1 MSTLHYLHEISDGGE
16 RERFVYSCSECS
28 CVLNV
33 CAALEPVGDTVES
46 LENRCPGCGS
56 ALEARVSCR
65 SARIP
70 EAWPEISRSAYAR
83 SARAETKVEYQ
94 TAASLRGFSFN
105 FAPLDALVAH
115 YVDPNW
121 SVAFAGRCANAVAEF
136 LCFRAQL
143 PKEAGGSDSSVVLI
157 DGGNRSD
164 LYLFS
169 SYAKLYGV
177 APRKALRRVVTS
189 RAFTMYQMADLVV
202 NQLGKV
208 VDEYGAKVVV
218 LSDVFGHA
226 QRGVGAPR
234 GRGEEARGRG
244 QARAGGGEEGE
255 EGPRVHDA
263 GHEDALRPGDDRPRG
278 RPGRARG
285 VRRVHRGDAAQA
297 PVQEGTPLAAV
308 HAARPPLPQQP
319 RQEGGRRLAVGRT
332 TPSFRIAEAQEIE
345 EWRRFRRALPKGER
359 AAFDEMLNAARLYA
373 SASSAAVRTSRFEGM
388 AMAIAFHHFKALAEV
403 GDE

>member
-1 MSTLHYLHEISDGGE
+1 VPTPEGQRLHYLYETSDESGK
-16 RERFVYSCSECS
+16 ERFVYSCSECS

-33 CAALEPVGDTVES
+33 SAALEPVGDTVES

-56 ALEARVSCR
+56 ALEARVTCR
-65 SARIP
+65 SAHIP
-70 EAWPEISRSAYAR
+70 EAWSEISRSAYAAER
-83 SARAETKVEYQ
+83 ERAETKVSFQ

-202 NQLGKV
+202 NQLGRV

-218 LSDVFGHA
+218 LSDVLGMLNEESRLPEDEA
-226 QRGVGAPR
+226 RRLAGAVQRGLEEVRREKKVLAFMTLVTKTPYDRVITDRADVLVGL
-234 GRGEEARGRG
+234 EESGASIEGTLLKHPFRKATSSR
-244 QARAGGGEEGE
+244 RFTLRDLLFHNHPSRKAGGG
-255 EGPRVHDA
+255 
-263 GHEDALRPGDDRPRG
+263 
-278 RPGRARG
+278 
-285 VRRVHRGDAAQA
+285 
-297 PVQEGTPLAAV
+297 
-308 HAARPPLPQQP
+308 
-319 RQEGGRRLAVGRT
+319 
-332 TPSFRIAEAQEIE
+332 
-345 EWRRFRRALPKGER
+345 
-359 AAFDEMLNAARLYA
+359 
-373 SASSAAVRTSRFEGM
+373 
-388 AMAIAFHHFKALAEV
+388 
-403 GDE
+403 

>member
-1 MSTLHYLHEISDGGE
+1 MPALHYLHEISDGGGK
-16 RERFVYSCSECS
+16 ERFVYSCSECS

-33 CAALEPVGDTVES
+33 SAALEPVGDTVES

-56 ALEARVSCR
+56 ALEARVTCR

-83 SARAETKVEYQ
+83 SARAETKVEFQ

-115 YVDPNW
+115 YIDPSW
-121 SVAFAGRCANAVAEF
+121 SVAFTGRCANAVAEF

-169 SYAKLYGV
+169 SFAKLYGV

-189 RAFTMYQMADLVV
+189 RAFTMYQTADLVV

-208 VDEYGAKVVV
+208 VGEYGAKVVV
-218 LSDVFGHA
+218 LSDVFGMLNEESGL
-226 QRGVGAPR
+226 R
-234 GRGEEARGRG
+234 EDEARRLAGAVRRG
-244 QARAGGGEEGE
+244 LERVKREKKVLAFLTLVTKTPYDREITDHADVVVGLEESGPSIEGTLLKHPFRKEQSSRRFTLRDLLFYRAGGG
-255 EGPRVHDA
+255 
-263 GHEDALRPGDDRPRG
+263 
-278 RPGRARG
+278 
-285 VRRVHRGDAAQA
+285 
-297 PVQEGTPLAAV
+297 
-308 HAARPPLPQQP
+308 
-319 RQEGGRRLAVGRT
+319 
-332 TPSFRIAEAQEIE
+332 
-345 EWRRFRRALPKGER
+345 
-359 AAFDEMLNAARLYA
+359 
-373 SASSAAVRTSRFEGM
+373 
-388 AMAIAFHHFKALAEV
+388 
-403 GDE
+403 

>member
-1 MSTLHYLHEISDGGE
+1 LPTLHYLHEISDGGGK
-16 RERFVYSCSECS
+16 ERFVYSCSECS

-65 SARIP
+65 SAHIP
-70 EAWPEISRSAYAR
+70 EAWSEISRSAYAR
-83 SARAETKVEYQ
+83 SARAETKAEFQ

-115 YVDPNW
+115 YIDPAW
-121 SVAFAGRCANAVAEF
+121 SVAFTGRCANAVAEF

-189 RAFTMYQMADLVV
+189 RAFTMYQTANLVTRE
-202 NQLGKV
+202 LGRV
-208 VDEYGAKVVV
+208 IDEYGAKVVV
-218 LSDVFGHA
+218 LSDILGMLN
-226 QRGVGAPR
+226 
-234 GRGEEARGRG
+234 GESGLREDEARRLAGAVRRG
-244 QARAGGGEEGE
+244 LDEVRSEKKILAFMTLVTKTPYDRVMTDHADILVGLEESGQSI
-255 EGPRVHDA
+255 EGTLLKHPFSKQRLSRRFT
-263 GHEDALRPGDDRPRG
+263 LRDLLFHN
-278 RPGRARG
+278 RPGRK
-285 VRRVHRGDAAQA
+285 V
-297 PVQEGTPLAAV
+297 
-308 HAARPPLPQQP
+308 
-319 RQEGGRRLAVGRT
+319 GGG
-332 TPSFRIAEAQEIE
+332 
-345 EWRRFRRALPKGER
+345 
-359 AAFDEMLNAARLYA
+359 
-373 SASSAAVRTSRFEGM
+373 
-388 AMAIAFHHFKALAEV
+388 
-403 GDE
+403 

>member
-1 MSTLHYLHEISDGGE
+1 MPTPEGQRLHYLYETSDEDGKK
-16 RERFVYSCSECS
+16 ERFVYSCSECS
-28 CVLNV
+28 CILNV
-33 CAALEPVGDTVES
+33 CVALEPVGDTVES

-56 ALEARVSCR
+56 SLEARVSCR

-70 EAWPEISRSAYAR
+70 EAWSEISRSAYAAER
-83 SARAETKVEYQ
+83 EGAETKVSFQ

-115 YVDPNW
+115 YIDPNW

-202 NQLGKV
+202 NGLGKV

-218 LSDVFGHA
+218 LSDVLGMLNEESGLREDEA
-226 QRGVGAPR
+226 RRLAGAVQRGLEDVRREKKVLAFMTLVTKTPYDRVITDRADVLVGL
-234 GRGEEARGRG
+234 EESGASIEGTLLKHPFRKLQSSRRFTLRDLLFH
-244 QARAGGGEEGE
+244 RAGGG
-255 EGPRVHDA
+255 
-263 GHEDALRPGDDRPRG
+263 
-278 RPGRARG
+278 
-285 VRRVHRGDAAQA
+285 
-297 PVQEGTPLAAV
+297 
-308 HAARPPLPQQP
+308 
-319 RQEGGRRLAVGRT
+319 
-332 TPSFRIAEAQEIE
+332 
-345 EWRRFRRALPKGER
+345 
-359 AAFDEMLNAARLYA
+359 
-373 SASSAAVRTSRFEGM
+373 
-388 AMAIAFHHFKALAEV
+388 
-403 GDE
+403 

>member
-1 MSTLHYLHEISDGGE
+1 VPTPEGQRLHYLYETSDESGK
-16 RERFVYSCSECS
+16 ERFVYSCSECS
-28 CVLNV
+28 CILNV
-33 CAALEPVGDTVES
+33 CVALEPVGDTVES

-56 ALEARVSCR
+56 ALEARVTCR
-65 SARIP
+65 SAHIP
-70 EAWPEISRSAYAR
+70 EAWSEISRSAYAAER
-83 SARAETKVEYQ
+83 ERAETKVSFQ

-189 RAFTMYQMADLVV
+189 RAFTMYQMANLVV
-202 NQLGKV
+202 KELTRV

-218 LSDVFGHA
+218 LSDVLGLLNDESGL
-226 QRGVGAPR
+226 R
-234 GRGEEARGRG
+234 EDEA
-244 QARAGGGEEGE
+244 
-255 EGPRVHDA
+255 
-263 GHEDALRPGDDRPRG
+263 
-278 RPGRARG
+278 
-285 VRRVHRGDAAQA
+285 
-297 PVQEGTPLAAV
+297 
-308 HAARPPLPQQP
+308 
-319 RQEGGRRLAVGRT
+319 RRLAGAVRRGLDEVRKEKKVLTFMTLVTRTPYDRVMTDHADVLVGLEESG
-332 TPSFRIAEAQEIE
+332 PSIEGTLLKHPFGKPSSRQFRL
-345 EWRRFRRALPKGER
+345 RDLLFHNSPGRRA
-359 AAFDEMLNAARLYA
+359 A
-373 SASSAAVRTSRFEGM
+373 
-388 AMAIAFHHFKALAEV
+388 
-403 GDE
+403 GD

>member
-1 MSTLHYLHEISDGGE
+1 MGVYKKNLAWASLSPGNGQRLHYLHEAVEVDG

-33 CAALEPVGDTVES
+33 CAALEPVCQTVES
-46 LENRCPGCGS
+46 LGNRCPGCGS

-65 SARIP
+65 SIRVP
-70 EAWPEISRSAYAR
+70 EEWSGISRSAYSTR
-83 SARAETKVEYQ
+83 ARAETRVAFP

-115 YVDPNW
+115 YIDSAW
-121 SVAFAGRCANAVAEF
+121 SVAFTGRCANAVAEF

-189 RAFTMYQMADLVV
+189 RAFTMYQMANLVV
-202 NQLGKV
+202 KELGRV

-218 LSDVFGHA
+218 VS
-226 QRGVGAPR
+226 
-234 GRGEEARGRG
+234 
-244 QARAGGGEEGE
+244 
-255 EGPRVHDA
+255 
-263 GHEDALRPGDDRPRG
+263 DALGMLNEESGLREDE
-278 RPGRARG
+278 A
-285 VRRVHRGDAAQA
+285 
-297 PVQEGTPLAAV
+297 
-308 HAARPPLPQQP
+308 
-319 RQEGGRRLAVGRT
+319 RRLAGAVRSGLDEVRREKRVLTFLTLVTRTPYDRAITDHADVLVGLEGSGQAVEGTLLRH
-332 TPSFRIAEAQEIE
+332 PFGKPAS
-345 EWRRFRRALPKGER
+345 RRFALRDLLFHNCPGRK
-359 AAFDEMLNAARLYA
+359 AA
-373 SASSAAVRTSRFEGM
+373 G
-388 AMAIAFHHFKALAEV
+388 
-403 GDE
+403 G

>member
-1 MSTLHYLHEISDGGE
+1 MSTLHYLHEISDEGG

-46 LENRCPGCGS
+46 LENCCPGCGS
-56 ALEARVSCR
+56 ALDARVSCR
-65 SARIP
+65 SARVP
-70 EAWPEISRSAYAR
+70 EAWPEISRSAHAR

-177 APRKALRRVVTS
+177 SPRKALRRVVTS
-189 RAFTMYQMADLVV
+189 RAFTMYQTADLVV
-202 NQLGKV
+202 NQLGRV

-218 LSDVFGHA
+218 LSDVFGMLN
-226 QRGVGAPR
+226 
-234 GRGEEARGRG
+234 EEAGLREDEARRLAGAVRRGLEQVKREKKVLAFVTLVTKTPYDRAMTDHADVLVG
-244 QARAGGGEEGE
+244 LEESGEAIEGTLLKHPFGKRASRRFTPHDLLFHNHPSRKAGGG
-255 EGPRVHDA
+255 
-263 GHEDALRPGDDRPRG
+263 
-278 RPGRARG
+278 
-285 VRRVHRGDAAQA
+285 
-297 PVQEGTPLAAV
+297 
-308 HAARPPLPQQP
+308 
-319 RQEGGRRLAVGRT
+319 
-332 TPSFRIAEAQEIE
+332 
-345 EWRRFRRALPKGER
+345 
-359 AAFDEMLNAARLYA
+359 
-373 SASSAAVRTSRFEGM
+373 
-388 AMAIAFHHFKALAEV
+388 
-403 GDE
+403 